1 MELKNASLLE
11 NFRMAM
17 DALWTHRFRS
27 GLTMLGIVIGITTVV
42 SVASLLAGLRQGI
55 VDFFEELGPDNVFVY
70 KTSGDPGGRGASR
83 EERRRRPLRTDYA
96 DALRIATASTVET
109 LGMSLFVPPVQ
120 GRRPMVA
127 KVPGIETDDFSII
140 GTDAN
145 ILAASRRI
153 LRDGRLYTEDEARRG
168 ERVSVLGAV
177 LADVLFPGGNAVG
190 QTAIFGGAE
199 YRIIGVFEKA
209 KGGFFGE
216 NGADKQV
223 TIPFRTARMRY
234 PGNDDRIMIVA
245 RAYPGLRDQAYDE
258 IEWMLRRLRK
268 LKPTD
273 QNDFNLS
280 TPDSIIEQFDK
291 ITGIIWLVSL
301 ALSGLGLLVGGIG
314 VMNIMLVSV
323 TERTREIGI
332 RKAIGARRG
341 DVTLQFLM
349 EAMTLTGLGGIV
361 GIVFSLTVVFV
372 IGAVFPSLKG
382 PTPAWALIAGFGAS
396 VAIGLFF
403 GVWPAVKAA
412 GLDPVEALRYE

>member
-1 MELKNASLLE
+1 MELKNASALE

-17 DALWTHRFRS
+17 DAVWSHRFRS

-55 VDFFEELGPDNVFVY
+55 VDFFEELGPDSVFVY
-70 KTSGDPGGRGASR
+70 KTSGDPNGRGASR
-83 EERRRRPLRTDYA
+83 EERLRRPLRTEYA
-96 DALRIATASTVET
+96 DALRSVTASTVET
-109 LGMSLFVPPVQ
+109 LGMTLFIPAVQ

-127 KVPGIETDDFSII
+127 KVPGIETDDFSMV

-145 ILAASRRI
+145 ILAASRRA
-153 LRDGRLYTEDEARRG
+153 LREGRLYSEDEARRG
-168 ERVSVLGAV
+168 ERVAVIGAV
-177 LADVLFPGGNAVG
+177 LADVLFPAGHAVG
-190 QTAIFGGAE
+190 RTAIFGGAE
-199 YRIIGVFEKA
+199 YRVIGVFEKA

-216 NGADKQV
+216 NGADKEV
-223 TIPFRTARMRY
+223 TIPFRTARLRY
-234 PGNDDRIMIVA
+234 PGIDDRIMIVA

-268 LKPTD
+268 LEPMEK
-273 QNDFNLS
+273 NDFDLS

-332 RKAIGARRG
+332 RKAIGARRS
-341 DVTLQFLM
+341 DVVSQFLM

-372 IGAVFPSLKG
+372 IGALVPSLKG

-412 GLDPVEALRYE
+412 ALDPVEALRYE